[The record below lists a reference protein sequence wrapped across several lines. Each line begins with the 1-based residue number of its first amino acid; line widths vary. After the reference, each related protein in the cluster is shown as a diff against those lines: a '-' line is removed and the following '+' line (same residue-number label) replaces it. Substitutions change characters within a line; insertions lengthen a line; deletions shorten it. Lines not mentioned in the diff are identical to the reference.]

1 MGSLVDKQLCHRCP
15 ADKAPDMGPPVDSRD
30 GKSNRKVNSDG
41 NEYGSHPNPVA
52 PAQYQDRTKETEDRA
67 RYTD

>member
-1 MGSLVDKQLCHRCP
+1 
-15 ADKAPDMGPPVDSRD
+15 MGPPIDSWD
-30 GKSNRKVNSDG
+30 GKSDGKVNSDG
-41 NEYGSHPNPVA
+41 NEYGAHSNAIA